1 MQIAIGLYEGFTAL
15 DAIGPFAVFTNLP
28 DAEVVVCADQ
38 PGRLT
43 DESGLLHL
51 DVEHTFDTVVAP
63 DVVCV
68 PGGLI
73 TRRVARDGGP
83 IVDWLR
89 RVHPTTTYT
98 TSVCTGALLLG
109 AAGVLDGRR
118 ATTHWLV
125 LDQLRWYGAEP
136 TDQRVVFDGRVVTAA
151 GVSAGIDLA
160 LTLVTELRG
169 AETAQAIQLGIE
181 YDPQPPHDSGSP
193 ASATPAVRD
202 FVAQVMRDAE
212 ARVHAAP

>member
-15 DAIGPFAVFTNLP
+15 DAIGPFAVFTNMP
-28 DAEVVVCADQ
+28 DTSVVVCADRT
-38 PGRLT
+38 GRLT
-43 DESGLLHL
+43 DESALLHL
-51 DVEHTFDTVVAP
+51 DIEHTFDEVRAP
-63 DVVCV
+63 DVVLV

-89 RVHPTTTYT
+89 RVHPATTYT

-109 AAGVLDGRR
+109 AAGVLDGCR
-118 ATTHWLV
+118 ATTHWMV
-125 LDQLRWYGAEP
+125 LDQLRAYGAVAADE
-136 TDQRVVFDGRVVTAA
+136 RVVFDGKVVTAA

-160 LTLVTELRG
+160 LTLVTELQG

-193 ASATPAVRD
+193 TSASPAVRE
-202 FVAQVMRDAE
+202 FVAQIMRDAE
-212 ARVHAAP
+212 ARVHATP

>member
-1 MQIAIGLYEGFTAL
+1 VQIAIGLYEGFTAL

-28 DAEVVVCADQ
+28 DCEVVVCADHT
-38 PGRLT
+38 GRLT

-51 DVEHTFDTVVAP
+51 DVEHPFDAVVAP

-89 RVHPTTTYT
+89 HVHPTTTYT

-118 ATTHWLV
+118 ATTHWMV
-125 LDQLRWYGAEP
+125 LDQLRSYGAEP
-136 TDQRVVFDGRVVTAA
+136 TDERVVFDGRVVTAG

-160 LTLVTELRG
+160 LTLVTELQG

-193 ASATPAVRD
+193 TAATPPVREL
-202 FVAQVMRDAE
+202 VTQVMRDAE